1 MEDAGCNTRKV
12 FGPEFVKVAK
22 RRAKVSKGQRHANY
36 DDEQAEQVQDG
47 GRAAQFGG
55 RSEDKHDEERGN
67 AGAELGTVVEDYA
80 YCFVGE
86 GVDHGDG
93 DLDELVGRGVEGNVL
108 GDGVEWFFW

>member
-1 MEDAGCNTRKV
+1 
-12 FGPEFVKVAK
+12 
-22 RRAKVSKGQRHANY
+22 
-36 DDEQAEQVQDG
+36 
-47 GRAAQFGG
+47 
-55 RSEDKHDEERGN
+55 
-67 AGAELGTVVEDYA
+67 LGTVVEDYA